1 MRIRFI
7 WPGKTKDEHLRALVA
22 EYLKR
27 LTRFV
32 RCEVIETR
40 EAAGAAS
47 GADRAAVKKESQR
60 ILDTIPAGSMMVL
73 LDLKGRE
80 WNSPELADEV
90 RRWENDS
97 IKEVAIV
104 IGGAEGVSAEVAARA
119 QKRWRLSR
127 LTLTHEMA
135 RVVAVEQLYR
145 AYTINRGLPY
155 QK

>member
-1 MRIRFI
+1 MKLRFI
-7 WPGKTKDEHLRALVA
+7 WPGKTKDERLRALVA

-27 LTRFV
+27 LSRFV
-32 RCEVIETR
+32 RCEMIETR
-40 EAAGAAS
+40 EAA
-47 GADRAAVKKESQR
+47 DLRKESGR
-60 ILDTIPAGSMMVL
+60 LLDAIPNGGQMVL
-73 LDLKGRE
+73 LDVKGRE
-80 WNSPELADEV
+80 WSSTELAEEV
-90 RRWENDS
+90 SRWENEA

-104 IGGAEGVSAEVAARA
+104 IGGPDGVSAEVAARA
-119 QKRWRLSR
+119 PKRWRLTR

>member
-7 WPGKTKDEHLRALVA
+7 WPGKTKDEHLRALQH

-27 LTRFV
+27 LQRFV

-40 EAAGAAS
+40 EVAGSDPANIE
-47 GADRAAVKKESQR
+47 KESR
-60 ILDTIPAGSMMVL
+60 RLLEAIPANSLLIL
-73 LDLKGRE
+73 LDVQGQE
-80 WNSPELADEV
+80 WSSQQLAQELQ
-90 RRWENDS
+90 RWENDS
-97 IKEVAIV
+97 VKEVAVV
-104 IGGAEGVSAEVAARA
+104 IGGQDGISAEVSARA
-119 QKRWRLSR
+119 QKRWLLSR

-135 RVVAVEQLYR
+135 RVLTVEQLYR

>member
-1 MRIRFI
+1 MRLRFI
-7 WPGKTKDEHLRALVA
+7 WPGKTKDEHLRALVD

-40 EAAGAAS
+40 EGAGI
-47 GADRAAVKKESQR
+47 DKDSQR
-60 ILDTIPAGSMMVL
+60 ILEAIPAASVALL
-73 LDLKGRE
+73 LDVKGLE
-80 WNSPELADEV
+80 WSSQELADEV
-90 RRWENDS
+90 RRWEHDS

-104 IGGAEGVSAEVAARA
+104 IGGPEGVSAEVAARA
-119 QKRWRLSR
+119 QKRWRLTR

>member
-22 EYLKR
+22 EYLQR

-32 RCEVIETR
+32 RCEVTETR
-40 EAAGAAS
+40 EGSGDDPAS
-47 GADRAAVKKESQR
+47 MKKESQR
-60 ILDTIPAGSMMVL
+60 ILEAIPAGSVL
-73 LDLKGRE
+73 LLLDVKGLE
-80 WNSPELADEV
+80 WSSPELANEV
-90 RRWENDS
+90 RRWEHDA

-104 IGGAEGVSAEVAARA
+104 IGGPDGVSPEVLAEA
-119 QKRWRLSR
+119 QKRWRLTR

>member
-27 LTRFV
+27 LGRFV
-32 RCEVIETR
+32 RCEIVETR
-40 EAAGAAS
+40 SFGSNRAGIE
-47 GADRAAVKKESQR
+47 KESERLLAALPQDG
-60 ILDTIPAGSMMVL
+60 LVVL
-73 LDLKGRE
+73 LDVDGRE
-80 WNSPELADEV
+80 WDSHKLAEQV
-90 RRWENDS
+90 QRWENDS
-97 IKEVAIV
+97 VKEVAIV
-104 IGGAEGVSAEVAARA
+104 IGGQDGVSPQIHKRAEI
-119 QKRWRLSR
+119 RWCLSR

-135 RVVAVEQLYR
+135 RVVAVEQIYR

>member
-1 MRIRFI
+1 MHIRFI
-7 WPGKTKDEHLRALVA
+7 WPGKTKDEHLRELVA

-40 EAAGAAS
+40 EATGADPAGA
-47 GADRAAVKKESQR
+47 KKESQR
-60 ILDTIPAGSMMVL
+60 ILEAIPAESVMML
-73 LDLKGRE
+73 LDVKGLE
-80 WNSPELADEV
+80 WDSQGLADEV
-90 RRWENDS
+90 RRWEHDA

-104 IGGAEGVSAEVAARA
+104 IGGPDGVSAEVAARA
-119 QKRWRLSR
+119 QKRWRLTR

>member
-1 MRIRFI
+1 MKIRFI
-7 WPGKTKDEHLRALVA
+7 WPGKTKDEHLRALID

-27 LTRFV
+27 LRRFV

-40 EAAGAAS
+40 EVAGSDPAQWEK
-47 GADRAAVKKESQR
+47 GSQR
-60 ILDTIPAGSMMVL
+60 VLDAIPASSLMVL
-73 LDLKGRE
+73 LDVQGRE
-80 WNSPELADEV
+80 WSSHELADEL

-97 IKEVAIV
+97 VKELAIV
-104 IGGAEGVSAEVAARA
+104 IGGPDGIGSEVCARA
-119 QKRWRLSR
+119 QKRWLLSR

-135 RVVAVEQLYR
+135 RVLAVEQLYR

>member
-27 LTRFV
+27 LQRFV

-40 EAAGAAS
+40 EVRGS
-47 GADRAAVKKESQR
+47 DRSSVEKESSR
-60 ILDTIPAGSMMVL
+60 ILEAIPTGSVAIL
-73 LDLKGRE
+73 LDVKGRE
-80 WNSPELADEV
+80 WSSQELADEV
-90 RRWENDS
+90 RRWEDDS
-97 IKEVAIV
+97 LKEITIV
-104 IGGAEGVSAEVAARA
+104 IGGQDGVSSDVAARA

-155 QK
+155 QT

>member
-7 WPGKTKDEHLRALVA
+7 WPGKTKDERLRALTA

-27 LTRFV
+27 LSRFV
-32 RCEVIETR
+32 RCETIETR
-40 EAAGAAS
+40 
-47 GADRAAVKKESQR
+47 DAVDLKKESR
-60 ILDTIPAGSMMVL
+60 RLLDAIPEGSLMVL
-73 LDLKGRE
+73 LDVKGRE
-80 WNSPELADEV
+80 WSSTELAAEV
-90 RRWENDS
+90 RRWENDA

-104 IGGAEGVSAEVAARA
+104 IGGAAGVSQEVSTRA

-135 RVVAVEQLYR
+135 RVVAAEQIYR
-145 AYTINRGLPY
+145 AYAMNRGLPY

>member
-1 MRIRFI
+1 MRLRFI
-7 WPGKTKDEHLRALVA
+7 WPGKTKDEHLRTLVD

-40 EAAGAAS
+40 EGAGV
-47 GADRAAVKKESQR
+47 DKDSQR
-60 ILDTIPAGSMMVL
+60 ILEAIPAASVALL
-73 LDLKGRE
+73 LDVKGLE
-80 WNSPELADEV
+80 WSSQELADEV
-90 RRWENDS
+90 RRWEHDS

-104 IGGAEGVSAEVAARA
+104 IGGPEGLSAEVAARA
-119 QKRWRLSR
+119 QKRWRLTR

>member
-32 RCEVIETR
+32 RCEVVETR
-40 EAAGAAS
+40 ESAATAAAS
-47 GADRAAVKKESQR
+47 AAKGSRR
-60 ILDTIPAGSMMVL
+60 ILDAIPVGSMTVL

-80 WNSPELADEV
+80 WNSQELADEV
-90 RRWENDS
+90 RRWEDGAV
-97 IKEVAIV
+97 KEVAIV
-104 IGGAEGVSAEVAARA
+104 IGGPAGVDSEVFARA
-119 QKRWRLSR
+119 QKHWRLSR

-145 AYTINRGLPY
+145 AYAINRGLPY